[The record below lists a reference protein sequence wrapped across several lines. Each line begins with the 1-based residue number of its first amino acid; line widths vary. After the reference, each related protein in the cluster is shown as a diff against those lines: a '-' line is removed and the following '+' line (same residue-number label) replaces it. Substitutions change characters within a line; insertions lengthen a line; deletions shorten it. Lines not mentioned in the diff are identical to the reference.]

1 MIKFVNHEGERMF
14 GERLIRARKT
24 AGLSLRALA
33 DSVGVSQTA
42 INKYEK
48 GILIPDSTM
57 LMKLAKVLEVKAG
70 YFLRSNSLELEKP
83 EYRKKSTLS
92 KKKLQQIEGKI
103 LDKIERRL
111 ELEALFPKSPV
122 PEFTPPSDLPLTIQ
136 SMDDIEE
143 IANKVRHAWDL
154 GLNPIPEL
162 VDVLESIGIR
172 VFEIEEG
179 ADSKFDGLAATVNGY
194 RIIVISKAWSGDRQR
209 FTMAHE
215 LGHLI
220 LEGKLSNDIDEER
233 ASDRFAGA
241 FLLPNSALQSELGE
255 HRTRLELRELLL
267 LKQEFGISMAGIL
280 YRARNLGIIRESYH
294 KSLIIEFSKRGW
306 RKNEPERYPAEEPH
320 HFQQLIFHALAED
333 YISESKAAELM
344 NMSQAAF
351 YQMRMLEDKDAAIH

>member
-1 MIKFVNHEGERMF
+1 MF
-14 GERLIRARKT
+14 GERLLRARKT

-48 GILIPDSTM
+48 GILMPDSTM
-57 LMKLAKVLEVKAG
+57 LIKLAKALDVRVG
-70 YFLRSNSLELEKP
+70 YFLRTTTLELEKP
-83 EYRKKSTLS
+83 EYRKKSSLS
-92 KKKLQQIEGKI
+92 QKKLQMIEGKI

-111 ELEALFPKSPV
+111 ELESLFPKPPV
-122 PEFTPPSDLPLTIQ
+122 PEFVLPKGLPKAIKT
-136 SMDDIEE
+136 MDEIE
-143 IANKVRHAWDL
+143 AVADTVRHAWNL

-172 VFEIEEG
+172 VFEIDES

-215 LGHLI
+215 LGHLM
-220 LEGKLSNDIDEER
+220 LEGRLSDDDEER

-241 FLLPNSALQSELGE
+241 FLLPSSTLKLELGE
-255 HRTRLELRELLL
+255 HRTRFELRELLL
-267 LKQEFGISMAGIL
+267 LKQEFGISMSGIL
-280 YRARNLGIIRESYH
+280 YRTRNLGIIRESYH

-306 RKNEPERYPAEEPH
+306 RKNEPEQYPAEEPH
-320 HFQQLIFHALAED
+320 HFQQLVFHALAEE

-344 NMSQAAF
+344 NMSQVEF
-351 YQMRMLEDKDAAIH
+351 YQIRMLEDNDAAICQ

>member
-1 MIKFVNHEGERMF
+1 MF

-33 DSVGVSQTA
+33 ESVGVSQTA

-57 LMKLAKVLEVKAG
+57 LMKLAKALEVKAG
-70 YFLRSNSLELEKP
+70 YFLRPNTLELEKP

-122 PEFTPPSDLPLTIQ
+122 PEFTLPDDLPLTIQ

-143 IANKVRHAWDL
+143 IANTVRHAWDL

-172 VFEIEEG
+172 VFEINES

-194 RIIVISKAWSGDRQR
+194 RIIVISKAWAGDRQR

-220 LEGKLSNDIDEER
+220 LEGKLPDDMDEER

-306 RKNEPERYPAEEPH
+306 RKNEPEQYPAEEPH

-344 NMSQAAF
+344 NMSQAEF
-351 YQMRMLEDKDAAIH
+351 YKMRMLEDKDAAIH

>member
-1 MIKFVNHEGERMF
+1 
-14 GERLIRARKT
+14 
-24 AGLSLRALA
+24 
-33 DSVGVSQTA
+33 
-42 INKYEK
+42 
-48 GILIPDSTM
+48 
-57 LMKLAKVLEVKAG
+57 
-70 YFLRSNSLELEKP
+70 
-83 EYRKKSTLS
+83 
-92 KKKLQQIEGKI
+92 
-103 LDKIERRL
+103 
-111 ELEALFPKSPV
+111 
-122 PEFTPPSDLPLTIQ
+122 
-136 SMDDIEE
+136 
-143 IANKVRHAWDL
+143 
-154 GLNPIPEL
+154 
-162 VDVLESIGIR
+162 
-172 VFEIEEG
+172 
-179 ADSKFDGLAATVNGY
+179 
-194 RIIVISKAWSGDRQR
+194 
-209 FTMAHE
+209 MAHE

>member
-1 MIKFVNHEGERMF
+1 MF

-33 DSVGVSQTA
+33 ESVGVSQTA

-48 GILIPDSTM
+48 GTLIPDSTM
-57 LMKLAKVLEVKAG
+57 LMKLAKALEVKAG

-83 EYRKKSTLS
+83 EYRKKSSLS
-92 KKKLQQIEGKI
+92 QKKLQQIEGKI

-111 ELEALFPKSPV
+111 ELEALFPKPPV
-122 PEFTPPSDLPLTIQ
+122 QEFVIPKGLPKTIN

-143 IANKVRHAWDL
+143 VANKVRNAWNL

-172 VFEIEEG
+172 VFEIEES

-194 RIIVISKAWSGDRQR
+194 RIIVISKAWAGDRQR

-215 LGHLI
+215 LGHLM
-220 LEGKLSNDIDEER
+220 LEGRLPDTLNEER

-241 FLLPNSALQSELGE
+241 FLLPESAVFSELGE

-267 LKQEFGISMAGIL
+267 LKQEFGISMSGIL
-280 YRARNLGIIRESYH
+280 YRAKDLRVIREQYH

-306 RKNEPERYPAEEPH
+306 RKSEPEKYPAEEPH
-320 HFQQLIFHALAED
+320 HFQQLVFHALAEE

-344 NMSQAAF
+344 NMSQSAF
-351 YQMRMLEDKDAAIH
+351 YQMRMLEDKDAVIH

>member
-1 MIKFVNHEGERMF
+1 MF

-33 DSVGVSQTA
+33 ESVGVSQTA

-57 LMKLAKVLEVKAG
+57 LMKLAKALEVKAG
-70 YFLRSNSLELEKP
+70 YFLRSNTLELEKL

-122 PEFTPPSDLPLTIQ
+122 PEFTLPDDLPLTIQ
-136 SMDDIEE
+136 SMDDIEK
-143 IANKVRHAWDL
+143 IANTVRHAWDL

-172 VFEIEEG
+172 VFEINES
-179 ADSKFDGLAATVNGY
+179 ADSKFEGLAATVNGY
-194 RIIVISKAWSGDRQR
+194 RIIVISKAWAGDRQR

-220 LEGKLSNDIDEER
+220 LEGKLPDDMDEER

-306 RKNEPERYPAEEPH
+306 RKNEPERYPAEAPH

-344 NMSQAAF
+344 NMSQAEF
-351 YQMRMLEDKDAAIH
+351 YKMRMLEDKDAAIH

>member
-1 MIKFVNHEGERMF
+1 MF

-70 YFLRSNSLELEKP
+70 YFLRANLLELEKP
-83 EYRKKSTLS
+83 EYRKKSSLS

-122 PEFTPPSDLPLTIQ
+122 PEFLVPNNLSNTIVN
-136 SMDDIEE
+136 MDDIEE
-143 IANKVRHAWDL
+143 IANQVRHAWDL

-179 ADSKFDGLAATVNGY
+179 ADDSKFDGLAATVNGY
-194 RIIVISKAWSGDRQR
+194 RIIVISKAWAGDRQR

-220 LEGKLSNDIDEER
+220 LEGRLSDDIDEER

-344 NMSQAAF
+344 NMSQAEF

>member
-1 MIKFVNHEGERMF
+1 MF
-14 GERLIRARKT
+14 GERLARARKT

-33 DSVGVSQTA
+33 EQVGVSQTA

-48 GILIPDSTM
+48 GILMPDSTM
-57 LMKLAKVLEVKAG
+57 LIKLAKALDVKAG
-70 YFLRSNSLELEKP
+70 YFLRSSSLTLQKP
-83 EYRKKSTLS
+83 EYRKKSSLS

-111 ELEALFPKSPV
+111 ELEALFPKPPV
-122 PEFTPPSDLPLTIQ
+122 TEFTVPASLPVAIEE
-136 SMDDIEE
+136 MDDIEE
-143 IANKVRHAWDL
+143 IANKVRKAWDL

-162 VDVLESIGIR
+162 VDVLESKGIR
-172 VFEIEEG
+172 VFEIDENG
-179 ADSKFDGLAATVNGY
+179 DSKFDGLAASVNGY

-220 LEGKLSNDIDEER
+220 LEGRLPKDMDEER

-241 FLLPNSALQSELGE
+241 FLLPNSALLSELGE

-267 LKQEFGISMAGIL
+267 LKQEFGISMSGIL
-280 YRARNLGIIRESYH
+280 YRAKDLGIIRASYH
-294 KSLIIEFSKRGW
+294 KNLMIEFSKRGW
-306 RKNEPERYPAEEPH
+306 RKREPEPYPSEDPH
-320 HFQQLIFHALAED
+320 HFQQLVFHALAEG

-344 NMSQAAF
+344 NMSQSAF
-351 YQMRMLEDKDAAIH
+351 YHMRMLEDKDAVIHQ

>member
-1 MIKFVNHEGERMF
+1 MF

-33 DSVGVSQTA
+33 ESVGVSQTA

-57 LMKLAKVLEVKAG
+57 LMKLAKALEVKAG
-70 YFLRSNSLELEKP
+70 YFLRPNTLELEKP

-111 ELEALFPKSPV
+111 ELEALFPKTPV
-122 PEFTPPSDLPLTIQ
+122 PEFTLPDDLPLTIQ

-143 IANKVRHAWDL
+143 IANTVRHAWDL

-172 VFEIEEG
+172 VFEINES
-179 ADSKFDGLAATVNGY
+179 ADSKFDGLAAIVNGY
-194 RIIVISKAWSGDRQR
+194 RIIVISKAWAGDRQR

-220 LEGKLSNDIDEER
+220 LEGKLPDDMDEER

-255 HRTRLELRELLL
+255 HRTRLELREFLL
-267 LKQEFGISMAGIL
+267 LKQEFGISMTGIL
-280 YRARNLGIIRESYH
+280 YRARNLGIIKESYH
-294 KSLIIEFSKRGW
+294 KSLFIEFSKRGW

-344 NMSQAAF
+344 NMSQAEF
-351 YQMRMLEDKDAAIH
+351 YQVRMLEDKDAAIH